1 MSLAIDLPDDPGVDA
16 LAPDDRA
23 LVARIWTERSA
34 AEQRAAVIFTMIAR
48 DLLVDGAIPEVLE
61 LATRAVHDEL
71 RHVEICRQVASRYAG
86 APVPWPAP
94 EPASEPAFRDAPPD
108 LTRALHVVLDTCIA
122 ESVGATFLQ
131 VCRADAEGPLVR
143 AALQQLLRDDIGHA
157 RIGWAHLAS
166 AADVVAAD
174 RPHGPL
180 AVAVEHVAGRQVQ
193 RVGVVD
199 AAARAQ
205 VLARVL
211 ARDAVEVADLA
222 AVGVGDAQD
231 LAALDQEGDAAV
243 RGDPVAHARARAFG
257 LQRDMSEGTGRCLVG
272 RTGRLARG
280 RGVVGVRLERR
291 APVGLDH
298 AAAVLACSSE
308 VTNAGSLKP
317 IDFEILSTS

>member
-1 MSLAIDLPDDPGVDA
+1 MSLAIDLPDDPAIDA
-16 LAPDDRA
+16 LAPDERA
-23 LVARIWTERSA
+23 LVARVWAERSA

-166 AADVVAAD
+166 GRVAPRHIAAICAALPGLLRVVRHGWFTRCDELPGRPPPGHGCATPSAIRAGVDLALRDVIV
-174 RPHGPL
+174 PGF
-180 AVAVEHVAGRQVQ
+180 EHLGM
-193 RVGVVD
+193 D
-199 AAARAQ
+199 TTAARRW
-205 VLARVL
+205 LATL
-211 ARDAVEVADLA
+211 
-222 AVGVGDAQD
+222 
-231 LAALDQEGDAAV
+231 
-243 RGDPVAHARARAFG
+243 P
-257 LQRDMSEGTGRCLVG
+257 T
-272 RTGRLARG
+272 
-280 RGVVGVRLERR
+280 
-291 APVGLDH
+291 
-298 AAAVLACSSE
+298 
-308 VTNAGSLKP
+308 
-317 IDFEILSTS
+317 